1 MKITVIADTHAQH
14 FDQLPRDIF
23 KSLDDSDAI
32 IHLGD
37 FDSMEILREFQQY
50 DNFFGVSGNHDK
62 GELKTAVPETDIIEI
77 KGKKIGIVHGHG
89 CVLPLG
95 FQYGLLQRF
104 NGNKVDAILFG
115 HTHIAVSKT
124 IDDILFFNP
133 GSTAGR
139 FPAEQKSYGIL
150 EIGSNIRNYIVP
162 LKTTFRSNLI
172 NHAYAIAQ
180 EFSPRELYYRV
191 TTLY

>member
-1 MKITVIADTHAQH
+1 MKITVIADTHVQH
-14 FDQLPRDIF
+14 FNQLPQDII
-23 KSLDDSDAI
+23 KSLKEADAV

-37 FDSMEILREFQQY
+37 FDSMEILREFQKFN
-50 DNFFGVSGNHDK
+50 NFFGVSGNHDK
-62 GELKTAVPETDIIEI
+62 GELKTALPETDIVEV
-77 KGKKIGIVHGHG
+77 KGKKLGIVHGHG

-115 HTHIAVSKT
+115 HTHIAVSKN

-150 EIGSNIRNYIVP
+150 EIGNDIKSYIVP
-162 LKTTFRSNLI
+162 LKTTYKSNLI
-172 NHAYAIAQ
+172 NQAYSIAQ

>member
-1 MKITVIADTHAQH
+1 MKITVIADTHVRYL
-14 FDQLPRDIF
+14 DQLP
-23 KSLDDSDAI
+23 DDLINSMNHSDAI

-37 FDSMEILREFQQY
+37 FDTIEILREFKKY
-50 DNFFGVSGNHDK
+50 NNFFGVSGNHDK
-62 GELKTAVPETDIIEI
+62 GELKTALPDTDILEV
-77 KGKKIGIVHGHG
+77 KGKRLGIVHGHG

-104 NGNKVDAILFG
+104 NGNKIDAVLFG

-133 GSTAGR
+133 GSAAGR

-150 EIGSNIRNYIVP
+150 NIGDTIESYIIP
-162 LKTTFRSNLI
+162 LKTNYKSSLI
-172 NHAYAIAQ
+172 HQAYAMAQ
-180 EFSPRELYYRV
+180 EFSPQKLYYRV

>member
-14 FDQLPRDIF
+14 FDQIPKDII
-23 KSLDDSDAI
+23 KSLDNSDAI

-50 DNFFGVSGNHDK
+50 DNFFAVNGNHDK
-62 GELKTAVPETDIIEI
+62 GELKTAIPETDIIEI

-104 NGNKVDAILFG
+104 NGSKVDAILFG
-115 HTHIAVSKT
+115 HNR
-124 IDDILFFNP
+124 ILFFNP

-150 EIGSNIRNYIVP
+150 EIDSEIRSYVIP
-162 LKTTFRSNLI
+162 LKTTYKSNFI
-172 NHAYAIAQ
+172 NQAYAIAQ
-180 EFSPRELYYRV
+180 EFSPREFYYRV